1 MRLRKIIKSF
11 DKEKESKPIAQGSIV
26 LQQDDVLILVW
37 DLDNDNIDLD
47 VVQSCTQMIQ
57 KVLPNQTVV
66 SVPNAVQFLSV
77 NTFN

>member
-1 MRLRKIIKSF
+1 MRLREIIKSF
-11 DKEKESKPIAQGSIV
+11 DKEKESKPIAQGRIA

-37 DLDNDNIDLD
+37 DLDNDKIDLD
-47 VVQSCTQMIQ
+47 VVQSYTQMIQ

-77 NTFN
+77 NTVN